1 MDAFESLLTFLGSS
15 LCHQLAER
23 SYALDG
29 FQMPLCARCLGIHIG
44 FLVSA
49 VVILLQK
56 SRSPSGLPGTRA
68 LVILGSMMVP
78 AVADVALSYLGV
90 IGSDNTRRAVTGA
103 LFGTCLAFVILPF
116 VRSLVDGL
124 PTVGH
129 SMTRPR
135 DWATLLIVA
144 LATCAMV
151 ASAESSEV
159 LFYSLAV
166 AGIAGVFA
174 TTWSL
179 ITVLTLLLTE
189 DRTWGKKMRLT
200 VASIATPLFLLLLAA
215 LHAIID

>member
-29 FQMPLCARCLGIHIG
+29 FQMPLCARCLGLHVG
-44 FLVSA
+44 FLISA
-49 VVILLQK
+49 VVIWLQK
-56 SRSPSGLPGTRA
+56 SRSPSGLPDTRS

-78 AVADVALSYLGV
+78 AVADVALSYFGV
-90 IGSDNTRRAVTGA
+90 IGSDNTRRAVTGV
-103 LFGTCLAFVILPF
+103 LFGTCLAFLVLPF

-124 PTVGH
+124 PTVGR

-144 LATCAMV
+144 IAACAMV

-159 LFYSLAV
+159 LFYPLAF
-166 AGIAGVFA
+166 AGIVGVFV

-179 ITVLTLLLTE
+179 IAVLTLLLTE
-189 DRTWGKKMRLT
+189 DWTWGKKTRLT
-200 VASIATPLFLLLLAA
+200 AASIATLMLLLLLAA
-215 LHAIID
+215 LHAVID